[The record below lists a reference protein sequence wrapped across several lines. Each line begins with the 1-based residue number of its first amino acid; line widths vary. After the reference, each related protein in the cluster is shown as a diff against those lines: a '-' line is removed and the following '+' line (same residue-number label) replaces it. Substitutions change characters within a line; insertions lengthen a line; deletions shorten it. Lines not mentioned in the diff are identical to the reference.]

1 MKRATINDVASAAGV
16 SRQTV
21 SRAQRQWRDRR
32 RHQAARPQ
40 RGAAVD
46 HLVAAGH
53 RHIGMLDH
61 ANRAD
66 PGDRHA
72 WFCAAMA
79 AHRLDSRAVTGA
91 HQSVDG
97 GAEALTALLDRHPG
111 VTAVFAFN
119 DTVAVGALRSARRR
133 GLKVPDD
140 LAVVGFD
147 GLQLGTVVD
156 PALTSVALD
165 TKRIGAL
172 AVEQAALLPDGG
184 QPLSVPSWS

>member
-1 MKRATINDVASAAGV
+1 
-16 SRQTV
+16 
-21 SRAQRQWRDRR
+21 
-32 RHQAARPQ
+32 
-40 RGAAVD
+40 
-46 HLVAAGH
+46 
-53 RHIGMLDH
+53 MLDH

-79 AHRLDSRAVTGA
+79 THGLDSRAVTGA

-119 DTVAVGALRSARRR
+119 DIIAIGALRSARRR

-147 GLQLGTVVD
+147 GLQLGTVV
-156 PALTSVALD
+156 
-165 TKRIGAL
+165 
-172 AVEQAALLPDGG
+172 EQAALLLAGG
-184 QPLSVPSWS
+184 QPLSGAELVVTAALILRTDP